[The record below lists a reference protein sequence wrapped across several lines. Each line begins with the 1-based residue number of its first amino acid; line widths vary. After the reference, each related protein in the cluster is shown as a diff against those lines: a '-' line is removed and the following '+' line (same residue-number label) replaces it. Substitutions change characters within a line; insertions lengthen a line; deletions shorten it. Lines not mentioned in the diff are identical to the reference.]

1 VSLAAAR
8 KPSKE
13 VSIEFSNMEKVF
25 HSRRSVGIK
34 ERNPCLL
41 HEIWDGSGK
50 LRTNRDLGP
59 KREI

>member
-8 KPSKE
+8 KPSKK

-25 HSRRSVGIK
+25 HLRRSVGIK

-41 HEIWDGSGK
+41 HEI
-50 LRTNRDLGP
+50 
-59 KREI
+59 

>member
-13 VSIEFSNMEKVF
+13 VSIEFSNMKKVF
-25 HSRRSVGIK
+25 HSRSVGIK

-41 HEIWDGSGK
+41 HEIWVRYGMALAS
-50 LRTNRDLGP
+50 
-59 KREI
+59 